1 MLKTSSKI
9 NSLPFSGNIWVSRS
23 NGLWYITWGQRRKYV
38 KKWERPLVTQ
48 NILTSFFSSFMF
60 TLFSRWSSRWLR
72 FRLCLTISVLMSHHH
87 IIDLWCRHDEVSG
100 VGGGVIEIA
109 EGESSHSVC
118 GLDSWC
124 LIVQFWLLAL
134 HWSLLFSSRLS
145 SVLPRVGVISTI
157 CIGCSDARLIL
168 VRMMMR
174 LKLLIVHFA
183 RN

>member
-1 MLKTSSKI
+1 MSVATNSKWNILMLKTSSKI

-60 TLFSRWSSRWLR
+60 TLFSRWSSSWLR

-87 IIDLWCRHDEVSG
+87 IIDLWCGHNEVPW

-109 EGESSHSVC
+109 EGESSHSCVW
-118 GLDSWC
+118 S
-124 LIVQFWLLAL
+124 WLLMSDCAVL
-134 HWSLLFSSRLS
+134 ITCASLISSILFSPQCCLEWEAS
-145 SVLPRVGVISTI
+145 LPLQS
-157 CIGCSDARLIL
+157 A
-168 VRMMMR
+168 
-174 LKLLIVHFA
+174 
-183 RN
+183 